1 MVDLPTPIS
10 PIGDI
15 IVLSWVKV
23 SVPGDFWP
31 LFFSI
36 SPTKAINSQHSFA
49 NYLFFAEI
57 IKFFMLI
64 KNIMVL
70 ISLFYLC
77 IYFCYTFP
85 LKARRSLQKEI

>member
-23 SVPGDFWP
+23 SVPGDLGP

-36 SPTKAINSQHSFA
+36 
-49 NYLFFAEI
+49 
-57 IKFFMLI
+57 
-64 KNIMVL
+64 
-70 ISLFYLC
+70 
-77 IYFCYTFP
+77 
-85 LKARRSLQKEI
+85 